1 VRKHQEICF
10 HGSCLGKAGVNEM
23 LFVLRT
29 VDAASPA
36 TIRFW
41 CEERVRLGKNKVDDE
56 QIKEALAC
64 AATMET
70 EREEMA

>member
-1 VRKHQEICF
+1 
-10 HGSCLGKAGVNEM
+10 M